1 MKISD
6 CPVKTA
12 LDVIGGKWK
21 PLILF
26 ALKDGAMRYGELRR
40 FVEGSTH
47 KVLTEQLRQLEAAGV
62 IARDSFEEREPHV
75 EYRLSAYGETMRP
88 MLLALSEWGALHH
101 QPRRGLSLNPQIGIR
116 DSDVSFRSAD

>member
-1 MKISD
+1 MRISD

-47 KVLTEQLRQLEAAGV
+47 KVLTEQLRQLEASGV
-62 IARDSFEEREPHV
+62 ITRDSIHDREPHV
-75 EYRLSAYGETMRP
+75 EYRLSPYGETMRP
-88 MLLALSEWGALHH
+88 MLLALSEWGAQHH
-101 QPRRGLSLNPQIGIR
+101 EAVRRQEESRQVTYP
-116 DSDVSFRSAD
+116 